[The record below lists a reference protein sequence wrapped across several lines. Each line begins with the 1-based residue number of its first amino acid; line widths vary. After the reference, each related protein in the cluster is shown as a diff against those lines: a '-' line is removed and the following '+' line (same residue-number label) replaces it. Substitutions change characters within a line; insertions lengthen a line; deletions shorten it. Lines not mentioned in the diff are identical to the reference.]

1 MQTDAVSHLVVWL
14 RCVLGI
20 RVLLGR
26 ARLDRLWEVWVR
38 RKAAALRTRV
48 HWRCG
53 RVWIPAASHTMAS
66 IVSIIYMKLKVQDKE
81 LSLPPCDTPSWCGFL
96 CHLKSYMEQQFLSGA
111 QQGVRILL
119 RVQLILSLVE

>member
-20 RVLLGR
+20 RVLLRR
-26 ARLDRLWEVWVR
+26 AWLDRLWEVWVR

-66 IVSIIYMKLKVQDKE
+66 IVSIIYMKLKVQDQE
-81 LSLPPCDTPSWCGFL
+81 VTLPPFENTARCGFL
-96 CHLKSYMEQQFLSGA
+96 IHLKQEEQILSGA
-111 QQGVRILL
+111 QQK
-119 RVQLILSLVE
+119 QAAYS